1 MPPCMLKPFRMSV
14 GFESSQN
21 LVPSP
26 RLNMVLHA
34 FEDRVDNLRGEAA
47 LDAHV
52 RARGRAELDAHPA
65 LGGGGRFRLPTG
77 DGG

>member
-1 MPPCMLKPFRMSV
+1 MPRGV
-14 GFESSQN
+14 
-21 LVPSP
+21 VHYAA
-26 RLNMVLHA
+26 LHVEA
-34 FEDRVDNLRGEAA
+34 LPHEAA

-52 RARGRAELDAHPA
+52 RAGGRAELDAHPA